1 MRTMTTLA
9 FAAGLMLAAGAAS
22 AQKAAPSCKLQAG
35 DKKLAGAAMTSFMKK
50 CEGDAMAACTKQA
63 DDKKL
68 AGAARSSFTKKCVA
82 DATGS

>member
-1 MRTMTTLA
+1 MRTMTILA
-9 FAAGLMLAAGAAS
+9 AAGAMLAAGSAS

-35 DKKLAGAAMTSFMKK
+35 DKKLAGAALTSFMKK
-50 CEGDAMAACTKQA
+50 CEGDATATCNKSA

-68 AGAARSSFTKKCVA
+68 AGAARASYTKKCIA